1 VHIAGVGDY
10 SLAHSTGLPD
20 PCPLPSAAKKKGLRD
35 KEKLFY
41 APMSGVGDL
50 LYDKDAVYIN
60 INDHFVQFSKV
71 DDGNSAMT
79 NKGKERDVG
88 EVLVKSLQNTKF
100 SINEKLENSFINV
113 FGQKLKVSPDA
124 LGDAPGT
131 NNDVEQDGNLE
142 TQPVAGMGGEDNNEM
157 DSNGSES
164 SDDDEVHGPD
174 VDGDASKATNSNH
187 LNEQIEFH
195 NGRRRRK
202 AIFGNDVDQS
212 DLVVSLEVL
221 CLETCVCS
229 KLKCIELQSKLKLIL
244 NSLTR

>member
-1 VHIAGVGDY
+1 MC
-10 SLAHSTGLPD
+10 LT
-20 PCPLPSAAKKKGLRD
+20 
-35 KEKLFY
+35 
-41 APMSGVGDL
+41 
-50 LYDKDAVYIN
+50 
-60 INDHFVQFSKV
+60 
-71 DDGNSAMT
+71 
-79 NKGKERDVG
+79 GKERDVG

-212 DLVVSLEVL
+212 DLVDSEEEEEEEEEDDEEEV
-221 CLETCVCS
+221 EEDGESSDSESSDSESS
-229 KLKCIELQSKLKLIL
+229 KEDEDDNDDTDGAVFLL
-244 NSLTR
+244 